1 MVRSVVRLA
10 VLLSLFLP
18 SSAAYSSHEDCTH
31 GGAGSDIVGTDG
43 ADTCNGTSAGENM
56 FARAG
61 GDRFVAFGGFDD
73 VHGQVGPD
81 FLNESTGSGAVEGD
95 KGDDRI
101 NGNDGDDNLLEDLP
115 SNIGDHDHA
124 CDGPGNDFIN
134 IRDGDG
140 LDTWYNYPDG
150 DAEFDLVRDTAPGPM
165 DDISDN
171 NTNCPRP

>member
-1 MVRSVVRLA
+1 
-10 VLLSLFLP
+10 
-18 SSAAYSSHEDCTH
+18 
-31 GGAGSDIVGTDG
+31 
-43 ADTCNGTSAGENM
+43 
-56 FARAG
+56 
-61 GDRFVAFGGFDD
+61 
-73 VHGQVGPD
+73 
-81 FLNESTGSGAVEGD
+81 
-95 KGDDRI
+95 
-101 NGNDGDDNLLEDLP
+101 LLEDLP